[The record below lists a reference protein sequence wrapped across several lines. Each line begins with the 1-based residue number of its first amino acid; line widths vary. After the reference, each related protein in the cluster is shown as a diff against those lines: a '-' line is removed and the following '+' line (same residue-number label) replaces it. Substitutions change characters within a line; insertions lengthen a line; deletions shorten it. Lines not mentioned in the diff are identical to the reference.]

1 MSEVKKNSALNE
13 INEKDLEEV
22 LGGRDE
28 PTVPRVIPEEDEPA
42 AREWMVKNCNHCNN
56 KKECSRSRGC
66 LIVLWLKNL
75 ARRRRSVVWVSD
87 SGRRTGRWRR
97 FAGRS

>member
-56 KKECSRSRGC
+56 KKECRRRVY
-66 LIVLWLKNL
+66 IVL
-75 ARRRRSVVWVSD
+75 
-87 SGRRTGRWRR
+87 
-97 FAGRS
+97 FAVQQGKRGKTFVCPNRG